1 MQSLI
6 EFLARNLVDDPEAV
20 EVREIRNDRF
30 ATVVGLRVDSHDL
43 GKVIGRQGRVAKAM
57 RTLMRAS
64 ATLQGKRHVG
74 LEIDEN
80 ISQESTEQPEN
91 EENEENE

>member
-1 MQSLI
+1 MQGLI
-6 EFLARNLVDDPEAV
+6 EFLARNLVDQPDAV

-30 ATVVGLRVDSHDL
+30 ATVVGLRVEQHDL

-57 RTLMRAS
+57 RTLMRTS
-64 ATLQGKRHVG
+64 ATLQRKRHVG

-80 ISQESTEQPEN
+80 PLSAAGEPASESEPE
-91 EENEENE
+91 E

>member
-1 MQSLI
+1 MQGLI
-6 EFLARNLVDDPEAV
+6 QFIARNLVDDPDGV

-30 ATVVGLRVDSHDL
+30 ATVLGLKVSNEDL

-64 ATLQGKRHVG
+64 ATIQGKRHVG
-74 LEIDEN
+74 LEIDER
-80 ISQESTEQPEN
+80 SAPEL
-91 EENEENE
+91 E